1 MENTKKNIF
10 KSNEVMMLFV
20 LIVVIAIFTILN
32 KNYLTYANMSNILMA
47 ASTIGLLAIGETFL
61 IIAGHVDLS
70 CANIAAM
77 FAVITAIMINAGVPW
92 LLTIVIVV
100 ACSTVAGLVNSCLV
114 NVFGLQPFI
123 ATLAMSNVFSGVAYL
138 ACSGKI
144 RRLTP

>member
-61 IIAGHVDLS
+61 SPGMWIFPARI
-70 CANIAAM
+70 
-77 FAVITAIMINAGVPW
+77 
-92 LLTIVIVV
+92 
-100 ACSTVAGLVNSCLV
+100 
-114 NVFGLQPFI
+114 
-123 ATLAMSNVFSGVAYL
+123 
-138 ACSGKI
+138 
-144 RRLTP
+144 